1 MVTPELRVII
11 ARQTMEVWQH
21 DRLICSYAVS
31 TSKFGTGNQEGSFRT
46 PLGIFEVCEKHGD
59 GASLNTIFKGR
70 KPEGEWNTQS
80 SPVEEDLVLT
90 RILRL
95 HGLERQNEN
104 TYQRFIY
111 IHGTNHEDTIGS
123 AASHGCIR
131 MRRADI
137 AELYEIIPRGTRTRI
152 SIK

>member
-11 ARQTMEVWQH
+11 ASQTMEVWQH
-21 DRLICSYAVS
+21 DRLICSYEVS

-46 PLGIFEVCEKHGD
+46 PLGIFEVCEKYGD

-111 IHGTNHEDTIGS
+111 IQLS
-123 AASHGCIR
+123 QF
-131 MRRADI
+131 
-137 AELYEIIPRGTRTRI
+137 
-152 SIK
+152 SI